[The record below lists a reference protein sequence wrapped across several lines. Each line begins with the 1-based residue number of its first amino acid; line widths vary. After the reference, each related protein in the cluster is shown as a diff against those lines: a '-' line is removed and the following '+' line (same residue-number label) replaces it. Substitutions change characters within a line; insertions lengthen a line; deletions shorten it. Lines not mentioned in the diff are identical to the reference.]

1 MDNKIIQGLYSAL
14 SSQLSRGHFHHL
26 SPLKGGTPAAE
37 SPVFS
42 FVLVAGIAFDCA
54 AEFQTIIKKSLQPQM
69 GHCEPML
76 HPEWFS

>member
-14 SSQLSRGHFHHL
+14 SSQHSTGHFHHL
-26 SPLKGGTPAAE
+26 SPLKAGTSAAE
-37 SPVFS
+37 PPVLS
-42 FVLVAGIAFDCA
+42 FVLVVGITFECA

-76 HPEWFS
+76 HPE